1 MGTLI
6 PRLPQNG
13 EVMMSTIDHMEY
25 EKVFLSAL
33 GRCWKGYDILENDP
47 LKYQIYT
54 YEVGFPLGADA

>member
-1 MGTLI
+1 
-6 PRLPQNG
+6 
-13 EVMMSTIDHMEY
+13 MMSTIDHMEY